1 METGTALV
9 GVQSEETD
17 GDVMN
22 QLEVNLCRV
31 EIAEP
36 RAAIKSRR
44 TNRGKE
50 VRQRGTRTCA
60 ASDWESEAAL
70 F

>member
-1 METGTALV
+1 
-9 GVQSEETD
+9 
-17 GDVMN
+17 MN

-36 RAAIKSRR
+36 RAAIKSHR
-44 TNRGKE
+44 TNRQVKGGQAE
-50 VRQRGTRTCA
+50 GNALAHVRSLRL
-60 ASDWESEAAL
+60 ESEAAL